1 MPAFITLD
9 SVRADTPDGR
19 VLFDTLNLTI
29 GAERIGLVGRNGVGK
44 STLLSL
50 IAGTRDP
57 TSGAVSRAGVVGV
70 LPQLHAPPPGARLA
84 DLLGVGPAWDRLCRI
99 EAEEGTEEDLI
110 EADWTLPGRVA
121 AALAEVGLSRRDA
134 SDPAASLSGGQ
145 MTRAALAGLLI
156 AAPDVILLDEPTNN
170 LDAGARSLLADVLRR
185 WKGGAVVVSHD
196 RSLLRRMDRIVEL
209 SSLGATSYGGGY
221 DLYAERKAQAVAA
234 AEHDLEAAERQV
246 RQAAREAQAARERK
260 ARRDAAGRK
269 FAAKGSEPKI
279 LLGAQAERAENTGA
293 REGRL
298 ADRAA
303 QDAAQAR
310 EAADARVERLRR
322 LAFDLP
328 SCGLPAGRIVLDFDG
343 AGFAY
348 EGGPPVLSDLNFR
361 LTGPERVALVG
372 GNGAG
377 KSTLIRLATGGL
389 APTAGTV
396 TCGVAAALLDQRA
409 AVLDE
414 TQTILE
420 TFRRLNPAAGV
431 NEAHAA
437 LARFLFRN
445 VAAHQT
451 VATLSGGERL
461 RAALA
466 CVLMAADPPQLLIL
480 DEPTNHLD
488 LDSVEAV
495 ESALAGYDGALLI
508 ASHDEDF
515 LDAVGVERRV
525 ELQSR

>member
-1 MPAFITLD
+1 
-9 SVRADTPDGR
+9 
-19 VLFDTLNLTI
+19 
-29 GAERIGLVGRNGVGK
+29 
-44 STLLSL
+44 
-50 IAGTRDP
+50 
-57 TSGAVSRAGVVGV
+57 
-70 LPQLHAPPPGARLA
+70 
-84 DLLGVGPAWDRLCRI
+84 
-99 EAEEGTEEDLI
+99 
-110 EADWTLPGRVA
+110 
-121 AALAEVGLSRRDA
+121 
-134 SDPAASLSGGQ
+134 
-145 MTRAALAGLLI
+145 
-156 AAPDVILLDEPTNN
+156 
-170 LDAGARSLLADVLRR
+170 
-185 WKGGAVVVSHD
+185 VVVSHD
-196 RSLLRRMDRIVEL
+196 RALLRGMDGIVEL
-209 SSLGATSYGGGY
+209 SGLGAARYGGGY

-246 RQAAREAQAARERK
+246 RQAAREAQVARERK
-260 ARRDAAGRK
+260 ARRDAAGRR

-303 QDAAQAR
+303 QDAALAR
-310 EAADARVERLRR
+310 EAAEARVERLRR

-328 SCGLPAGRIVLDFDG
+328 SCGLPAGRIVLEFDG
-343 AGFAY
+343 VGFAY
-348 EGGPPVLSDLNFR
+348 PDGPSVLADVSFR
-361 LTGPERVALVG
+361 LVGPERVALVG

-389 APTAGTV
+389 EPTAGAV
-396 TCGVAAALLDQRA
+396 TRGVRAALLDQRA

-420 TFRRLNPAAGV
+420 NFRRLNPAAGA

-445 VAAHQT
+445 VAAHQP

-466 CVLMAADPPQLLIL
+466 CVLMAADPPQLLVL

-515 LDAVGVERRV
+515 LDAVGVERRIV
-525 ELQSR
+525 L